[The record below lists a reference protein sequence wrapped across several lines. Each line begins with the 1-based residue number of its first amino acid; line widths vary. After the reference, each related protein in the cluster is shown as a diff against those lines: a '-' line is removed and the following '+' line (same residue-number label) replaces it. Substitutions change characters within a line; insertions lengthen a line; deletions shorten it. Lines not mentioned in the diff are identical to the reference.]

1 MIDTNLVLIIGGI
14 LILVIIG
21 LIMINGNNGSLSTT
35 SAHTTGSHT
44 VNVSRLLSEPAD
56 QLPLCKTITTSNITG
71 LKFNTYNDKTRQVT
85 GKLNAQNNTVSIT
98 GKGAILVTN
107 MTGKFINKVIL
118 TIKASEMPADNIWIF
133 DSKGTHKALALNLGN
148 HMPFNCNLHHG
159 ESFVISVPS
168 VAHDNKITIT
178 IDAILV

>member
-14 LILVIIG
+14 LILFIIG
-21 LIMINGNNGSLSTT
+21 LIMVTGNNASLPTASGTH
-35 SAHTTGSHT
+35 SSNT
-44 VNVSRLLSEPAD
+44 VDVSRLLSEPAD

-71 LKFNTYNDKTRQVT
+71 LKFYTYNDKTRQIT
-85 GKLNAQNNTVSIT
+85 GKLNAYNNSVSIT

-107 MTGKFINKVIL
+107 MTGKFINKVKL

-133 DSKGTHKALALNLGN
+133 DSKGTHKALALNLG
-148 HMPFNCNLHHG
+148 HDMPFNCNLHHG
-159 ESFVISVPS
+159 ESFVISIPA

-178 IDAILV
+178 IDSILV